1 MTPKEKAQDLIEKFT
16 DENHHFE
23 KDTIEWAIHFSVIC
37 CDEII
42 EHSPDENEP
51 NLVWS
56 DTQVFYRTVKDEL
69 SLL

>member
-1 MTPKEKAQDLIEKFT
+1 MTPKEKAQDLIEKFMS
-16 DENHHFE
+16 DNQFLEE
-23 KDTIEWAIHFSVIC
+23 DIMKWAIHFSVIC

-51 NLVWS
+51 TLVWS